1 MPYKICIDYIK
12 SQKIIHW
19 IMALFIMLDLFVAQ
33 KFDRE
38 MQLWD
43 RLESR
48 IDHASVGLLV
58 TFLFIL
64 HLILRYR
71 HGAHTPPMLMPRWQ
85 VVTAKLGHDALY
97 TLMGLLMLSGIM
109 STTFA

>member
-1 MPYKICIDYIK
+1 MPHKIRIDYIK

-19 IMALFIMLDLFVAQ
+19 IMALSIMLDLFVAQ
-33 KFDRE
+33 KFGRE

-43 RLESR
+43 RLKSR

-58 TFLFIL
+58 TFLFTF
-64 HLILRYR
+64 HLLLGYR

-85 VVTAKLGHDALY
+85 VITAK
-97 TLMGLLMLSGIM
+97 
-109 STTFA
+109 